1 VPLISDRNTLVVLL
15 RYTVSGAGPALLL
28 LHSTAADS
36 RQWDPQRDALAAHWT
51 VITPDLRGY
60 GESPLPPVAY
70 SNAGDV
76 LALLDHL
83 GIEQTAMVGS
93 SGGGWVAL
101 QVASAAPDRITS
113 LVLLCTDADGVEP
126 TVVVRT
132 FAAQEAALLQAG
144 DIEAATELN
153 VVTLLGPEADAAA
166 SEQLRVMQNRAFRV
180 QLAAGED
187 DFEEDV
193 GVDLSRIS
201 APTTV
206 VAGGHD
212 LDFFGII
219 ARHLASELPNVEL
232 IELPWAGH
240 LPNLERP
247 AEVTDLIVSSIS

>member
-1 VPLISDRNTLVVLL
+1 VPLTPGRDNSVVLL
-15 RYTVSGAGPALLL
+15 RHTVSGAGPALLL

-36 RQWDPQRDALAAHWT
+36 RQWDAQRAALAAHWT

-60 GESPLPPVAY
+60 GESALLAGSY
-70 SNAGDV
+70 SHADDV

-83 GIEQTAMVGS
+83 GIEQTAVVGS

-101 QVASAAPDRITS
+101 QVASAAPDLITS
-113 LVLLCTDADGVEP
+113 LVLLCAGADSVEP
-126 TVVVRT
+126 TADIRA
-132 FAAQEAALLQAG
+132 FWDQEGALLDAG

-153 VVTLLGPEADAAA
+153 VVTLLGPEAGAAA
-166 SEQLRVMQNRAFRV
+166 REQLRVMQDRIFRV
-180 QLAAGED
+180 QQAAGDGVHED
-187 DFEEDV
+187 ELA
-193 GVDLSRIS
+193 VDLSRIV

-212 LDFFGII
+212 LDFFNHI
-219 ARHLASELPNVEL
+219 ARHLARELSNAQL

-247 AEVTDLIVSSIS
+247 AEITELIARSIS